1 MMIMTMI
8 DDRDDYWWIWWSF
21 GPGKVLDGD
30 CHTSILIQ
38 ENALKYDDGICKI
51 GTILFKFQYAKTLII
66 LSQSWH

>member
-1 MMIMTMI
+1 MV

-21 GPGKVLDGD
+21 GAGKFLDRDG
-30 CHTSILIQ
+30 HTSILIQ
-38 ENALKYDDGICKI
+38 ENALKYFVCKM